1 MLALVFQQEYCFKPC
16 CNQRDINSLF
26 ILLNYS
32 LSHSER
38 EIANFES
45 DFKKFEIKEEIR
57 SHFRSFCEIG
67 KIKEKADFYTLFSIV
82 DR

>member
-32 LSHSER
+32 LSYSER
-38 EIANFES
+38 EMTNFES
-45 DFKKFEIKEEIR
+45 DFKNFEIKEEIR
-57 SHFRSFCEIG
+57 RVFAHFARQKYS
-67 KIKEKADFYTLFSIV
+67 KKKADF
-82 DR
+82 